1 MPHPAENILDLKNV
15 VKVYGKGFKKVKALN
30 GVDLQL
36 KRGRVLGLLGPNGAG
51 KTTIIKMLLG
61 LQKPTSGE
69 LLLFGSADIS
79 REKKERIGF
88 LPEESYLYPFLTIKE
103 TVSFTAAL
111 YKNCK
116 DTKSRINEMLDL
128 VGVGQFSNRKISEC
142 SKGMARRTAMAQSLI
157 HDPELILFDE
167 PTSGYD
173 PIGIAEV
180 KELIK
185 KLKAR
190 GKTILLCSHQLNEVE
205 DLCDDILLLY
215 KGDVIV
221 SGEISELLGEQGEAF
236 AISKNNTAK
245 VSELLDTN
253 SIEYEKFLRGDLE
266 KFFIEK
272 VKRCSAESL

>member
-1 MPHPAENILDLKNV
+1 
-15 VKVYGKGFKKVKALN
+15 
-30 GVDLQL
+30 
-36 KRGRVLGLLGPNGAG
+36 
-51 KTTIIKMLLG
+51 
-61 LQKPTSGE
+61 
-69 LLLFGSADIS
+69 
-79 REKKERIGF
+79 
-88 LPEESYLYPFLTIKE
+88 
-103 TVSFTAAL
+103 
-111 YKNCK
+111 
-116 DTKSRINEMLDL
+116 
-128 VGVGQFSNRKISEC
+128 
-142 SKGMARRTAMAQSLI
+142 
-157 HDPELILFDE
+157 LFDE